1 VERPPL
7 ALVGPTAAGKTEAAL
22 ALAAELR
29 AEIVS
34 VDSMVVY
41 RGLDVG
47 TAKPTPAERA
57 AVPHHLIDVAEP
69 SEALSVARYQELGR
83 DALSGIAARGRRALL
98 SGGSGLYLRALVDRL
113 DFPGTDPAARAALER
128 EARAVGGQRLY
139 GRLRELDP
147 VAAGKIEP
155 SNVRRTVR
163 ALEVPVVT
171 GRVFSD
177 FAQAWD
183 RYPPKHVR
191 AAGIEMPRDVLA
203 ARIDARV
210 TAMMEA
216 GWLEEVRGLVERGF
230 EGWLTSTQAIGY
242 AELARYLR
250 GDMELDEAIGSTT
263 RRTRHLARR
272 QMAWFRRDPRIRW
285 FPVGADGAIGA
296 VDAIRPYLA
305 GAA

>member
-1 VERPPL
+1 M
-7 ALVGPTAAGKTEAAL
+7 AL
-22 ALAAELR
+22 ARALD

-47 TAKPTPAERA
+47 TAKPSAPQRGG
-57 AVPHHLIDVAEP
+57 VPHHLIDVAEP
-69 SEALSVARYQELGR
+69 TEALSVARYQTLGR
-83 DALSGIAARGRRALL
+83 EALAGIAARGRRALL
-98 SGGSGLYLRALVDRL
+98 SGGSGLYLRALVDGL
-113 DFPGTDPAARAALER
+113 DFPGTDPFTRATLER
-128 EARAVGGQRLY
+128 EAAAVGGGLLY
-139 GRLRELDP
+139 GRLRHLDP

-163 ALEVPVVT
+163 ALEVPAVT

-177 FAQAWD
+177 FAQSWD
-183 RYPPKHVR
+183 RYPPEHVR
-191 AAGIEMPRDVLA
+191 AAGVELSREVLA
-203 ARIDARV
+203 ERIDARV
-210 TAMMEA
+210 AAMMDA
-216 GWLEEVRGLVERGF
+216 GWLDEVEGLVQRGF

-250 GDMELDEAIGSTT
+250 DEMGLDDAIATT
-263 RRTRHLARR
+263 VRRTRNLARR

-285 FPVGADGAIGA
+285 FPAGPEGA
-296 VDAIRPYLA
+296 VGVVDEIRPYLE